1 MNTPHCGR
9 FLLNKRGDYPLISNA
24 TKVLSTY
31 FGYDSFRK
39 GQEDVITNVLS
50 GDDTLCVM
58 PTGGGKSVCYQVPA
72 LVMEGT
78 VLVVSPLISLMKDQ
92 VDALHAARHS
102 SCVH

>member
-50 GDDTLCVM
+50 GDERFV
-58 PTGGGKSVCYQVPA
+58 
-72 LVMEGT
+72 
-78 VLVVSPLISLMKDQ
+78 
-92 VDALHAARHS
+92 
-102 SCVH
+102 